1 MSFLNIVL
9 NDSIINTSKVLCQKV
24 DIPYYSKG
32 GASGSR
38 KTSKHIA
45 TYTPGQD
52 AEGVYAVK
60 GWQTDQW
67 GGGKKGVLSADIAKK
82 LGLKEGAT
90 AKDAQN
96 VLISKGYGIT
106 SDNYWGKQSQAAFDD
121 FINRGSVKA
130 TTVETPQYHTESE
143 RHNYSTY
150 NPSTK

>member
-1 MSFLNIVL
+1 MSFLKIIL
-9 NDSIINTSKVLCQKV
+9 NDSITNTSKVLCQKF
-24 DIPYYSKG
+24 DISKG

-67 GGGKKGVLSADIAKK
+67 GGGKKGVLSADIANK

-90 AKDAQN
+90 AQDA
-96 VLISKGYGIT
+96 
-106 SDNYWGKQSQAAFDD
+106 
-121 FINRGSVKA
+121 
-130 TTVETPQYHTESE
+130 
-143 RHNYSTY
+143 
-150 NPSTK
+150 